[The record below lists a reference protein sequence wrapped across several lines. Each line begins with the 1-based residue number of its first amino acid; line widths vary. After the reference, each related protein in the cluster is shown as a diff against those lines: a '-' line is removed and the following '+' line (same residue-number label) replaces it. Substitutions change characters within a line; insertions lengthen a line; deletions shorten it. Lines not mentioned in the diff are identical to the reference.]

1 LAEAL
6 ISEGDAQA
14 EADADAESVIGL
26 ATVLQKIGR
35 EAGLTADDIA
45 IFDEVRDHSPARAVR
60 FD

>member
-6 ISEGDAQA
+6 ISEDDMQP
-14 EADADAESVIGL
+14 EADAESVIGL
-26 ATVLQKIGR
+26 AATLQKIGR
-35 EAGLTADDIA
+35 EAGLTAEDIE

>member
-1 LAEAL
+1 LAKAL
-6 ISEGDAQA
+6 ISEGDAQ
-14 EADADAESVIGL
+14 ADAESVIGL

>member
-6 ISEGDAQA
+6 ISEGAAQP
-14 EADADAESVIGL
+14 EADAESVIGL

-35 EAGLTADDIA
+35 EAGLTADDLA
-45 IFDEVRDHSPARAVR
+45 IFEEVRDHSPARAVR